1 MMKTH
6 SLITR
11 SILGKYTIN
20 NDSLASCLLALTTI
34 HSIENYKLFK
44 KAYIEYLCHRDI
56 YDWTDSQELLKAK
69 ALYSLVDSDSTIDIF
84 AQIHRFKEFFDEEAL
99 ELCLANPYFNYPED
113 TVDGL
118 IKGIEEL
125 QAWENMPQSLII
137 KDTKNIK
144 PFWTFIARVFYAMNW
159 DIYRHSLQAFFNDLL
174 DPIIKY
180 SNQPSM
186 SINIFNRVL
195 DKE

>member
-1 MMKTH
+1 MKTH

-11 SILGKYTIN
+11 NILGKYTVN

-34 HSIENYKLFK
+34 HGVENYRLFK
-44 KAYIEYLCHRDI
+44 KAYLEYLGHRDI
-56 YDWTDSQELLKAK
+56 YDWSDSQELLKAK
-69 ALYSLVDSDSTIDIF
+69 ALHSLVEDCSTIDVF

-99 ELCLANPYFNYPED
+99 EICLANPYFNYPED
-113 TVDGL
+113 TVEGL
-118 IKGIEEL
+118 IEGIKQL
-125 QAWENMPQSLII
+125 QYWDNVPAVLVV
-137 KDTKNIK
+137 KDTKNLK

-159 DIYRHSLQAFFNDLL
+159 DIYSHSLQAFFNDFL
-174 DPIIKY
+174 DPFIKY
-180 SNQPSM
+180 SNQPTM